1 MTLHFRDRCGAVN
14 RSSIQYDFH
23 AGAGKSLPWVP
34 EVFSRARRGASFRR
48 PKAEDAS
55 GGGMQRLF
63 GFVLRD
69 AFSEGRLSQLGCREA
84 NMGLHI
90 RQGSDE
96 GRTTTFH
103 AG

>member
-1 MTLHFRDRCGAVN
+1 
-14 RSSIQYDFH
+14 
-23 AGAGKSLPWVP
+23 
-34 EVFSRARRGASFRR
+34 
-48 PKAEDAS
+48 
-55 GGGMQRLF
+55 MQRLF

-90 RQGSDE
+90 RQGRDE

>member
-1 MTLHFRDRCGAVN
+1 
-14 RSSIQYDFH
+14 
-23 AGAGKSLPWVP
+23 
-34 EVFSRARRGASFRR
+34 
-48 PKAEDAS
+48 
-55 GGGMQRLF
+55 MQRLF
-63 GFVLRD
+63 WFVLRD

-96 GRTTTFH
+96 GRKTTFH

>member
-1 MTLHFRDRCGAVN
+1 
-14 RSSIQYDFH
+14 
-23 AGAGKSLPWVP
+23 
-34 EVFSRARRGASFRR
+34 
-48 PKAEDAS
+48 
-55 GGGMQRLF
+55 MQRLF

-96 GRTTTFH
+96 GRKTTFH
-103 AG
+103 AGSTLIVCNGIFLLQASKTGSIVVALILLSEIISHMLNKIAYLYIMYFVVQFHT

>member
-1 MTLHFRDRCGAVN
+1 
-14 RSSIQYDFH
+14 
-23 AGAGKSLPWVP
+23 
-34 EVFSRARRGASFRR
+34 
-48 PKAEDAS
+48 
-55 GGGMQRLF
+55 MQRLF

-96 GRTTTFH
+96 GRKTTFH
-103 AG
+103 AGGLRAPSLYICNGS